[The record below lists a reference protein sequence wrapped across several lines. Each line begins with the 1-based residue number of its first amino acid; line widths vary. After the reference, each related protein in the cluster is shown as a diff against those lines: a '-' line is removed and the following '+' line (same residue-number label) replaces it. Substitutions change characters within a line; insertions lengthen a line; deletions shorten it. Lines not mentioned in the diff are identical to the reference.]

1 MLKEKKA
8 IIADLKA
15 KNAKWYKDDKLKW
28 ELANTINSIISQG
41 ITLSLVL
48 NLSIIRRRELML

>member
-8 IIADLKA
+8 IIVGLKA
-15 KNAKWYKDDKLKW
+15 KNAKWYKDDKLGW